1 MKLCILKKLLDV
13 LCKPII
19 MLFVKNSLYPSLLR
33 LRGYLFFVLLTS
45 FVISIAYLA
54 TEKLASHDP
63 LSSNAI
69 PEVADYVRDFEDNTD
84 DNQLFIIPT
93 SLNQAIQLN
102 WTTIRNTPV
111 LKPSFT
117 KVCYRARPRSPPVYS
132 LI

>member
-1 MKLCILKKLLDV
+1 M
-13 LCKPII
+13 
-19 MLFVKNSLYPSLLR
+19 KNSLYQSLLR
-33 LRGYLFFVLLTS
+33 LRGYLLLVLLTS

-54 TEKLASHDP
+54 TEKPVNHDP

-93 SLNQAIQLN
+93 SSNQAIQSN
-102 WTTIRNTPV
+102 WTNIRNTSV
-111 LKPSFT
+111 FEPSFT

>member
-1 MKLCILKKLLDV
+1 MF
-13 LCKPII
+13 
-19 MLFVKNSLYPSLLR
+19 FVKNNYHQLVVR
-33 LRGYLFFVLLTS
+33 LRSYILFALLTS
-45 FVISIAYLA
+45 FVVSIAYLA
-54 TEKLASHDP
+54 TEQSVNHDS

-93 SLNQAIQLN
+93 SSNQAIQSN
-102 WTTIRNTPV
+102 WTNIRNTSV
-111 LKPSFT
+111 FEPSFT